1 MEVIG
6 TMKFACKN
14 CRNSYNIPD
23 DKLPGGKILAFPCP
37 DCGTRIEIDLRPDHS
52 SDVQP
57 SPKKAP
63 LSEEPASTTN
73 DSQGSE
79 QDLKKKVMRSLGELP
94 PMPQIVFKA
103 HEIMDN
109 PNSSTKQVAELI
121 ETDQAIAAKVL
132 KMANSA
138 YYGMSGKVSS
148 IQQASVVLGYKALG
162 ELITLAG
169 SSSLLGDRLYG
180 YDMDSGTL
188 WQHSMMVAFG
198 SKIIAQRTIPL
209 LENDAFSAGLI
220 HDIGKLVLDR
230 PVLNRRSLFDEFLS
244 SGDKTFL
251 SAENRILGFDH
262 AEIGYEMCQY
272 WQIPETLANA
282 IRYHH
287 NVPDDLA
294 EDGKEDLASI
304 VLTANTIANMSD
316 AIAMVGSIENGLDAV
331 MYMLDDT
338 VLERLRLEEGEIED
352 IMREAQESLE
362 KITIEVKTT

>member
-1 MEVIG
+1 
-6 TMKFACKN
+6 MKFACN
-14 CRNSYNIPD
+14 SCRNSYTIPD

-37 DCGTRIEIDLRPDHS
+37 DCGTRIEIDLRPDHPGGVRAS
-52 SDVQP
+52 QKNASP
-57 SPKKAP
+57 SA
-63 LSEEPASTTN
+63 ESTAAVN
-73 DSQGSE
+73 GGEASE
-79 QDLKKKVMRSLGELP
+79 QDLKKRIMRSLDELA

-132 KMANSA
+132 KLANSA

-169 SSSLLGDRLYG
+169 TSNLLGDRLHGYG
-180 YDMDSGTL
+180 MDSGKL

-198 SKIIAQRTIPL
+198 SKIITQRKNPQ

-220 HDIGKLVLDR
+220 HDVGKLVLDR
-230 PVLNRRSLFDEFLS
+230 LVLNRKSLFEEFLAA
-244 SGDKTFL
+244 GDKTFL

-262 AEIGYEMCQY
+262 AEIGYEICRH
-272 WQIPETLANA
+272 WQIPDILANA

-287 NVPDDLA
+287 KVPDNLA
-294 EDGKEDLASI
+294 EESPGELASI
-304 VLTANTIANMSD
+304 VLTANTIANM
-316 AIAMVGSIENGLDAV
+316 AEAMTMSGSIDSGLDAV
-331 MYMLDDT
+331 MYMLDDV
-338 VLERLRLEEGEIED
+338 VLKHLGLEEGEIEA
-352 IMREAQESLE
+352 IMCEAQESVE
-362 KITIEVKTT
+362 KITLEVTPS